1 MQIKK
6 IMPKSF
12 LNRMLLIIAAP
23 MIISQL
29 ISSIVFYQRHWDS
42 MEENLLNSLVN
53 EISFLNHLHKTSSLK
68 SNTALEKHPSIV
80 IKILDK
86 HITLT
91 DNSDQPH
98 LNDLLIQLRKKLS
111 RAINQKVQVS
121 YSPKY
126 KQIVVDIEHKR
137 GDILFFFSKKK
148 IYSVSVSIFTYW
160 TVGSSII
167 LLIITVI
174 FAKNQIRSI
183 SNLSTV
189 AEKIGKGQKNIEFKP
204 QGAIEIR
211 NAWNALNIMHQRV
224 EKQIKQRTE
233 LLAGVSHD
241 LKTPITRMKLHL
253 ELLDDKE
260 KSQILEDLYQMENI
274 VSEYLDFA
282 YNEEIVKTKLTNL
295 SDLINKIIKPYFK
308 TFPNITTEIN
318 EKIFANIREN
328 QISRAVANFIDN
340 AVKFSSEIKII
351 LKEKKNT
358 AIIEIHDN
366 GPGISKTEINKVLE
380 PFYRIENSR
389 NQSSGGIGLGMSI
402 SNDIISRHG
411 GKLKLSNSYLGG
423 LLVEIE
429 LPL

>member
-53 EISFLNHLHKTSSLK
+53 EISFLNHLHKTNSLK
-68 SNTALEKHPSIV
+68 SNTTLEKHPSIV

-111 RAINQKVQVS
+111 HAINQKVQVS

-282 YNEEIVKTKLTNL
+282 YNEEKVKTKLTNL